1 MAIITQTFG
10 EKIQAKTSIY
20 IFDISDFYLADQNP
34 STMLLEKRWWSI
46 SKIDSLV
53 PIFLYYSRLVGRQIH
68 EIGGGSLTDSL
79 TLFQS
84 FSTDKL
90 SAEDGVEQK
99 KHLYISPLLP
109 TKTWEKKERRRW
121 RRNHLSN
128 LQKQKAILWRV
139 KTSPYCPLFCFS
151 PRHALTHTQTH
162 RLLKRNAATNIG
174 NPPHTSHK
182 SEIIGHHIFIE
193 RPSYQLGGQLKWVV
207 GSRQSN
213 KIILWPRAV
222 FIRWNIHGEGGE
234 KNWRVWISVQ
244 QPPPPPPLGCS
255 WNLPLFWPAERGA
268 ICTWQPYGD

>member
-109 TKTWEKKERRRW
+109 TKTWG
-121 RRNHLSN
+121 
-128 LQKQKAILWRV
+128 QKRKTSLASQSSFKPSEAEGDSMTRQNVAILSSLLLLSSTRAHSH
-139 KTSPYCPLFCFS
+139 TNSPAAKKKCCHQYRQP
-151 PRHALTHTQTH
+151 PTHIAQKWDH
-162 RLLKRNAATNIG
+162 
-174 NPPHTSHK
+174 
-182 SEIIGHHIFIE
+182 
-193 RPSYQLGGQLKWVV
+193 RPSHFHRSAIVSAGRSAQMSCGQ
-207 GSRQSN
+207 ST
-213 KIILWPRAV
+213 I
-222 FIRWNIHGEGGE
+222 E
-234 KNWRVWISVQ
+234 
-244 QPPPPPPLGCS
+244 
-255 WNLPLFWPAERGA
+255 
-268 ICTWQPYGD
+268 

>member
-1 MAIITQTFG
+1 MLRFVTCANDRCYDFKEITTRCCHTAMAIITQTFG

-53 PIFLYYSRLVGRQIH
+53 LIFLYYSRLVGRQIH

-99 KHLYISPLLP
+99 KHLYISPFCQRKLG
-109 TKTWEKKERRRW
+109 KKKERRRW

-128 LQKQKAILWRV
+128 LQKQKAIL
-139 KTSPYCPLFCFS
+139 
-151 PRHALTHTQTH
+151 
-162 RLLKRNAATNIG
+162 
-174 NPPHTSHK
+174 
-182 SEIIGHHIFIE
+182 
-193 RPSYQLGGQLKWVV
+193 
-207 GSRQSN
+207 
-213 KIILWPRAV
+213 
-222 FIRWNIHGEGGE
+222 
-234 KNWRVWISVQ
+234 
-244 QPPPPPPLGCS
+244 
-255 WNLPLFWPAERGA
+255 
-268 ICTWQPYGD
+268 